1 MAYIFKPKRP
11 KLRPVVGADGKPT
24 GETVKRRRKGKLV
37 DVPKLERE
45 RDAAGS
51 VVKVESD
58 KWMIEYTDAVG
69 HRRKAGGYTDRG
81 VTEQKAAKIERTV
94 ARQQEGIFD
103 ADAGHMRTDVTEH
116 IKAWLADLRRGQ
128 RAHHYIRIV
137 EARIERLRK
146 ELHWTNPASSRA
158 DGLTAWLGR
167 EAGAGKSP
175 RTVNHHLQT
184 AIAFCNWCAGQR
196 RMEKNPLGHVSK
208 TTVTEPKLARR
219 ALTAAELDRL
229 VKVDANRGLIY
240 LTAALTG
247 LRREELATL
256 AWGNVRL
263 DALRPYIA
271 LRASDTK
278 SRRADTI
285 AVNDELAAVLRCRRP
300 DKWESSDRVF
310 GSVPKVQTLH
320 KDLKAAGIE
329 RIRDGTKVDFHALRV
344 THATLLATSGVSVRA
359 AMEQMR
365 HTDIRLTTKVYT
377 DPTLLDTHAA
387 VNAIPSIIGAAD
399 REAMK
404 ATGTD
409 DSTPKN
415 ERSYGRAP
423 VSGDGL
429 KWPKTPIDLQP
440 PDHAGSLVTDDRD
453 ETYDAECQPVGT
465 ADGGSRTL
473 NPGFTKA
480 VLYH

>member
-11 KLRPVVGADGKPT
+11 KLRPVVGADGKPVMVT
-24 GETVKRRRKGKLV
+24 RLRRGKLV
-37 DVPKLERE
+37 EVPKRE
-45 RDAAGS
+45 L
-51 VVKVESD
+51 VLVESR

-81 VTEQKAAKIERTV
+81 TTDQKAAKLERTV

-103 ADAGHMRTDVTEH
+103 ADAGHLRTDVTEH
-116 IKAWLADLRRGQ
+116 IKAWLADLQRGQ

-146 ELHWTNPASSRA
+146 ELRWTLPASIRA

-175 RTVNHHLQT
+175 RTVNHYLQT
-184 AIAFCNWCAGQR
+184 AIAFCNWCAGQD
-196 RMEKNPLGHVSK
+196 RMEKNPLEHVSK

-247 LRREELATL
+247 LRREELVTL
-256 AWGNVRL
+256 AWGNVHL
-263 DALRPYIA
+263 DALRPYIT

-285 AVNDELAAVLRCRRP
+285 AVNEELAAILRCRRP
-300 DKWESSDRVF
+300 GKWQSSDKVF
-310 GSVPKVQTLH
+310 GWVPKVQTLH

-387 VNAIPSIIGAAD
+387 VNAIPSILGAAD
-399 REAMK
+399 REALQP
-404 ATGTD
+404 TGTD
-409 DSTPKN
+409 DSTAQKPG
-415 ERSYGRAP
+415 RSYGRAP
-423 VSGDGL
+423 VSGDAL
-429 KWPKTPIDLQP
+429 KWPKTPIDRKL
-440 PDHAGSLVTDDRD
+440 PDHAGSLVTNDTDG
-453 ETYDAECQPVGT
+453 TYDAECQPVGT